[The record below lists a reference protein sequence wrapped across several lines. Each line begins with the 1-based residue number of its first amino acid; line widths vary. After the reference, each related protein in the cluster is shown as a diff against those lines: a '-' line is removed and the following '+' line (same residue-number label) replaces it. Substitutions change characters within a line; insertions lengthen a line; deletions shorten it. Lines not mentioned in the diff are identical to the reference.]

1 MWVIWGRLLASR
13 SGWQAIVL
21 VWVVYAGLD
30 LGELPLALRG
40 VEVSGYFAAAVD
52 NCGVVAVSQEA
63 ADLLERELGVLAQE
77 VHCDVS
83 SFCDGLSP
91 TGAGE
96 AGERDCKVSRYALYD
111 RLWRWC

>member
-1 MWVIWGRLLASR
+1 MWA
-13 SGWQAIVL
+13 
-21 VWVVYAGLD
+21 VYAGLD

-63 ADLLERELGVLAQE
+63 ADLFERELGILAQE

-83 SFCDGLSP
+83 GFCDGLGSA
-91 TGAGE
+91 GA
-96 AGERDCKVSRYALYD
+96 
-111 RLWRWC
+111 